1 MPVASGPK
9 ITLLRA
15 VAYSVVSIGLGVGL
29 VFAVVSLAGSDQI
42 EVKLGDDDFNAG
54 DAERLAA
61 EIAERGPVPWA
72 PLSRGRSIWIN
83 HVGGNPEQGWFAF
96 DVQSAGAV
104 GDCVVDWDADR
115 KLFFDTCDDSLVY
128 SATGDGLTQF
138 GVWVNHRGDL
148 IVDVNMNS
156 GFHREVGQGRGGGLI
171 VGANDGSGIE

>member
-1 MPVASGPK
+1 MPVSSGPK
-9 ITLLRA
+9 ITPLRA
-15 VAYSVVSIGLGVGL
+15 VIYSVISIALGVGL

-54 DAERLAA
+54 DAEVLAA

-83 HVGGNPEQGWFAF
+83 HVGDNSENGWFAF
-96 DVQSAGAV
+96 DVQSPGAS

-115 KLFFDTCDDSLVY
+115 RLFIDTCDETLVY

-138 GVWVNHRGDL
+138 GVWVDDGDL
-148 IVDVNMNS
+148 IVDVN
-156 GFHREVGQGRGGGLI
+156 
-171 VGANDGSGIE
+171 ANDGP

>member
-9 ITLLRA
+9 ITPLRA
-15 VAYSVVSIGLGVGL
+15 VLYTVVSIALGVGL

-54 DAERLAA
+54 DAENLAT

-83 HVGGNPEQGWFAF
+83 HTGDDPEKGWFAF
-96 DVQSAGAV
+96 DVQSPGAT

-115 KLFFDTCDDSLVY
+115 KLFIDTCNPALVY
-128 SATGDGLTQF
+128 PATGDGLTQF
-138 GVWVNHRGDL
+138 GVWVDDGGNL
-148 IVDVNMNS
+148 IVDVN
-156 GFHREVGQGRGGGLI
+156 
-171 VGANDGSGIE
+171 ANDGP

>member
-9 ITLLRA
+9 ITPLRA
-15 VAYSVVSIGLGVGL
+15 VVYSVVSIGLGVGL

-54 DAERLAA
+54 DAENLAA

-83 HVGGNPEQGWFAF
+83 HIGSDPEKGWFAF
-96 DVQSAGAV
+96 DVQSPGAT
-104 GDCVVDWDADR
+104 GDCVVDWNAER
-115 KLFFDTCDDSLVY
+115 RLFVDTCDPTLVY

-138 GVWVNHRGDL
+138 GVWVDDDGDL
-148 IVDVNMNS
+148 IVDVN
-156 GFHREVGQGRGGGLI
+156 
-171 VGANDGSGIE
+171 ANDLSPDPVDEE